1 MKSTRA
7 YNKRLRLNEAAE
19 NGVAAIINISP
30 NSVIDLME
38 GDELTVDMITDAD
51 DEPLEQ
57 LISLADAVI
66 VDEVL
71 GDNSYKVAVNVS
83 DELGGTSLY
92 HWICTYTNIT
102 SLEEIEEKVAPGL
115 SSLLDADDEGDVNDM
130 DDDDMIP
137 LPADDDDDD
146 LPEEEDFDG
155 AVNAIVGESVSSKF
169 AKYRRV
175 FEAASEVL
183 NEKGED
189 EEDDAEGGEDDFSD
203 IFGDDAAEEPKDGE
217 GEEAD
222 AEGGEDKDADE
233 EDTEDVPMTAVLL
246 TVNKDDADKCKDEM
260 IDAGIAE
267 DDIEILD
274 EEDDEDTVK
283 IKVDVNS
290 VHELKDYLAGKG
302 IDLEE
307 KIGGEIVDDEEGEGE
322 EDSDSEGEEGEEKK
336 DGEGEEDP
344 FGDVDFGDI
353 FGDDDEGADA

>member
-83 DELGGTSLY
+83 DELSGTSLY

-102 SLEEIEEKVAPGL
+102 SLDEIEEKVAPGL
-115 SSLLDADDEGDVNDM
+115 SSLLDDVDDEADSDI
-130 DDDDMIP
+130 DAA
-137 LPADDDDDD
+137 PADDDDYIPFPEDD
-146 LPEEEDFDG
+146 DDIEDTVEDDDM
-155 AVNAIVGESVSSKF
+155 IGESVTSKF
-169 AKYRRV
+169 AKYRKV

-183 NEKGED
+183 NEKGE
-189 EEDDAEGGEDDFSD
+189 EEEEGADDSFDD
-203 IFGDDAAEEPKDGE
+203 IFGDAEGEEPAKEE
-217 GEEAD
+217 GDEAEAD
-222 AEGGEDKDADE
+222 AEGEEGDANADE

-260 IDAGIAE
+260 IEAGIAE
-267 DDIEILD
+267 DDIEILE

-307 KIGGEIVDDEEGEGE
+307 KIGGEIVDDEEDEEKEGSESE
-322 EDSDSEGEEGEEKK
+322 EDEEKK
-336 DGEGEEDP
+336 DGEGDEEDP
-344 FGDVDFGDI
+344 FADMDFGDI
-353 FGDDDEGADA
+353 FGDDEEGAEE

>member
-7 YNKRLRLNEAAE
+7 FKKRMRLYEAVESA
-19 NGVAAIINISP
+19 VAAIINISP

-38 GDELTVDMITDAD
+38 GDELSVDMITDAD

-57 LISLADAVI
+57 LISLADSVI

-71 GDNSYKVAVNVS
+71 GDNSYKIAVNVS
-83 DELGGTSLY
+83 DELGASGLY
-92 HWICTYTNIT
+92 QWICNYTNIK

-115 SSLLDADDEGDVNDM
+115 SALLG
-130 DDDDMIP
+130 DDDIDEAPAANDDGIIP
-137 LPADDDDDD
+137 FPEDEDDD
-146 LPEEEDFDG
+146 LPAEGDFDG
-155 AVNAIVGESVSSKF
+155 EMDKIVGESVSSKF
-169 AKYRRV
+169 AKYRKLY
-175 FEAASEVL
+175 EAASEVL
-183 NEKGED
+183 NEKGE
-189 EEDDAEGGEDDFSD
+189 EEEDDFSD
-203 IFGDDAAEEPKDGE
+203 IFGDDAEEPADGGDEDTKGEE

-222 AEGGEDKDADE
+222 AEDKDADA

-274 EEDDEDTVK
+274 AEDDEDTVK

-290 VHELKDYLAGKG
+290 VHELKDYLSGKG

-307 KIGGEIVDDEEGEGE
+307 KIGGEIVDDEEGEE
-322 EDSDSEGEEGEEKK
+322 KEDDAAAEDGEEKK
-336 DGEGEEDP
+336 DGDEEDP
-344 FGDVDFGDI
+344 FGDMDFGDI
-353 FGDDDEGADA
+353 FGDDEEGAE

>member
-7 YNKRLRLNEAAE
+7 FNKRMRLYEAVESA
-19 NGVAAIINISP
+19 VAAIINISP

-38 GDELTVDMITDAD
+38 GDELSVDMITDAD

-57 LISLADAVI
+57 LVSLADSVI

-71 GDNSYKVAVNVS
+71 GDNSYKIAVNVS
-83 DELGGTSLY
+83 DELGASGLY
-92 HWICTYTNIT
+92 QWICNYTNIK

-115 SSLLDADDEGDVNDM
+115 SALLG
-130 DDDDMIP
+130 DDDIDEAPATEDDGIIP
-137 LPADDDDDD
+137 FPEDDDD
-146 LPEEEDFDG
+146 LPAEGDFDG
-155 AVNAIVGESVSSKF
+155 EMDKIVGESVSSKF
-169 AKYRRV
+169 AKYRKLY
-175 FEAASEVL
+175 EAASEVL
-183 NEKGED
+183 NEKGE
-189 EEDDAEGGEDDFSD
+189 EEEDDFSD
-203 IFGDDAAEEPKDGE
+203 IFGDDAEEPADGGDEDTKGEE

-222 AEGGEDKDADE
+222 AEDKDADA

-274 EEDDEDTVK
+274 AEDDEETVK

-290 VHELKDYLAGKG
+290 VHELKDYLSGKG

-307 KIGGEIVDDEEGEGE
+307 KIGGEIVDDEEGEE
-322 EDSDSEGEEGEEKK
+322 KKDNAAAEDGEEKK
-336 DGEGEEDP
+336 DGDEEDP
-344 FGDVDFGDI
+344 FGDMDFGDI
-353 FGDDDEGADA
+353 FGDDEEGAE